1 MRYFCQA
8 SLLSIAWLGT
18 FIRNSRKWSNFVF
31 GKNKK
36 YSGYLITE
44 IIVASAIIGMLLVG
58 LAMSMYGF
66 AKFNRYQ
73 LVRQQCIAAAQAE
86 LDSITITGKP
96 IPDED
101 FKRLWPKLD
110 INIKSSAAAGQW
122 QGLSLVEVTA
132 NGMSFSKEVKVK
144 LSRYVLENVIPAETE
159 R

>member
-1 MRYFCQA
+1 M
-8 SLLSIAWLGT
+8 
-18 FIRNSRKWSNFVF
+18 F

-36 YSGYLITE
+36 NSGFFLTE
-44 IIVASAIIGMLLVG
+44 IIVASGMLGILLVG

-86 LDSITITGKP
+86 LDSITATGTP

-101 FKRLWPKLD
+101 FKRLWPRLD
-110 INIKSSAAAGQW
+110 VNIKSSAGTNQW
-122 QGLSLVEVTA
+122 QEMTLVEVTT
-132 NGMSFSKEVKVK
+132 NGLSYSKEVKVK
-144 LSRYVLENVIPAETE
+144 LARYVLENILLAEEE

>member
-1 MRYFCQA
+1 M
-8 SLLSIAWLGT
+8 
-18 FIRNSRKWSNFVF
+18 F

-36 YSGYLITE
+36 NSGFFITE
-44 IIVASAIIGMLLVG
+44 IIVASAIIGMLLVA

-73 LVRQQCIAAAQAE
+73 LVRQQCTAAARAE

-110 INIKSSAAAGQW
+110 VNIKNSAGTGQW

-132 NGMSFSKEVKVK
+132 NGMSYSKEVKVK
-144 LSRYVLENVIPAETE
+144 LSRYVLENVIPAERE

>member
-1 MRYFCQA
+1 
-8 SLLSIAWLGT
+8 
-18 FIRNSRKWSNFVF
+18 
-31 GKNKK
+31 
-36 YSGYLITE
+36 
-44 IIVASAIIGMLLVG
+44 

-73 LVRQQCIAAAQAE
+73 LVRQQCMAAAQGE
-86 LDSITITGKP
+86 LDSITTTGKP

-110 INIKSSAAAGQW
+110 VNIKSSAGTDQW

-132 NGMSFSKEVKVK
+132 NGMSYSKEVKVK
-144 LSRYVLENVIPAETE
+144 LARYVLENKTPAEEE

>member
-1 MRYFCQA
+1 M
-8 SLLSIAWLGT
+8 
-18 FIRNSRKWSNFVF
+18 F

-36 YSGYLITE
+36 NSGFFLTE
-44 IIVASAIIGMLLVG
+44 IIVASGILGILLVG

-86 LDSITITGKP
+86 LDSITATGTP

-101 FKRLWPKLD
+101 FKRLWPRLD
-110 INIKSSAAAGQW
+110 VNIKSSAGTNQW
-122 QGLSLVEVTA
+122 QEMTLVEVTT
-132 NGMSFSKEVKVK
+132 NGLSYSKEVKVK
-144 LSRYVLENVIPAETE
+144 LARYVLENILLAEEE

>member
-1 MRYFCQA
+1 M
-8 SLLSIAWLGT
+8 
-18 FIRNSRKWSNFVF
+18 F

-36 YSGYLITE
+36 YRGFFLTE

-73 LVRQQCIAAAQAE
+73 LVRQQCIAAAMAE
-86 LDSITITGKP
+86 LDSISSTGNP

-110 INIKSSAAAGQW
+110 VNIKSSAGTGQW
-122 QGLSLVEVTA
+122 QGLSLLEVTA
-132 NGMSFSKEVKVK
+132 NGMSYSKEVKVK
-144 LSRYVLENVIPAETE
+144 LARYVLENETPGVE
-159 R
+159 E

>member
-1 MRYFCQA
+1 M
-8 SLLSIAWLGT
+8 I
-18 FIRNSRKWSNFVF
+18 

-36 YSGYLITE
+36 YSGFLLTE
-44 IIVASAIIGMLLVG
+44 IIVASGILGIILVA

-86 LDSITITGKP
+86 LDSITTTGNP

-110 INIKSSAAAGQW
+110 VNIKNSPGTDQW

-132 NGMSFSKEVKVK
+132 NGMSYSKEVKIK
-144 LSRYVLENVIPAETE
+144 LARYVLKNKPLAEEE